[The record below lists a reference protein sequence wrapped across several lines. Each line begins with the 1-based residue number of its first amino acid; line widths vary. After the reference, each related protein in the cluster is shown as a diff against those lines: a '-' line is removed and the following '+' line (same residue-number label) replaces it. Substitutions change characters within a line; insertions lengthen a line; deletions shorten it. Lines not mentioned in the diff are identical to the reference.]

1 MSIPYTCS
9 IAGLFTVAHL
19 LNWPN
24 KIHPSEGMESI
35 RPPQPLQKS
44 PGSKICSF
52 QEVFVG
58 DSCQQPKVVLHR
70 SELCLCYLRALANPQ
85 AASFTELNILHLRTT
100 SSRASGQIGSS
111 IVWTTITSMWH
122 AFHQPWTHWLALQ
135 SHAKLVNIQVTR
147 QGLSFTGAI
156 QHRNWLSSNGS
167 TNVEQLVLTTLAPQ
181 QVSSARCGHRFYLSK
196 AGIWQQLPQQYHG
209 LNCDP
214 SAWGFKRLRAPAN
227 AEELLSQQDLE
238 LLSCPT
244 CLYKFF
250 HFIKNSVRL

>member
-1 MSIPYTCS
+1 MHKAPTK
-9 IAGLFTVAHL
+9 GL
-19 LNWPN
+19 LNSYRHCN
-24 KIHPSEGMESI
+24 
-35 RPPQPLQKS
+35 QPLQKS

-122 AFHQPWTHWLALQ
+122 AFHQPWAHWLALQ

-147 QGLSFTGAI
+147 QSC
-156 QHRNWLSSNGS
+156 HRNGIWSHMGFFPLGWCSLIFHTKFAKYIHVLTRLVIFTI
-167 TNVEQLVLTTLAPQ
+167 TNV
-181 QVSSARCGHRFYLSK
+181 R
-196 AGIWQQLPQQYHG
+196 
-209 LNCDP
+209 
-214 SAWGFKRLRAPAN
+214 
-227 AEELLSQQDLE
+227 
-238 LLSCPT
+238 
-244 CLYKFF
+244 
-250 HFIKNSVRL
+250 